1 MPVLLYLIN
10 SCTFYCAEAVSRER
24 GKAGTD
30 RPGSPAN
37 HGGPREG
44 SIRRRLL
51 GKTGSV
57 ISFEVQSFYP
67 FLGLTW
73 RK

>member
-1 MPVLLYLIN
+1 MYIFL
-10 SCTFYCAEAVSRER
+10 CGEAVSRER

-30 RPGSPAN
+30 RPGSSAN

-44 SIRRRLL
+44 FIRRRLL
-51 GKTGSV
+51 GETDLV
-57 ISFEVQSFYP
+57 ISFELQSFYP
-67 FLGLTW
+67 FLGVTR